1 MINKYGYGT
10 FSKLVFLFPETES
23 GKQHAKTLYDFF
35 NGRTDFE
42 IAEELYGMDAH
53 EDSYEEDL
61 LMYAGL
67 DCFCYEKCKVEWVN
81 EFSFNLDW
89 YTYYGAPMYILELLV
104 CKYKDFEIEG
114 SVERN
119 YFDDDEGK
127 IFVETGLGYHD
138 GKWCYEKYENDH
150 ELEFAEDCLQWTT

>member
-10 FSKLVFLFPETES
+10 FSKLVFLFPETEE
-23 GKQHAKTLYDFF
+23 GKQHAKELYDFF

-42 IAEELYGMDAH
+42 IAKELFGADASK
-53 EDSYEEDL
+53 ETYEEDL
-61 LMYAGL
+61 LMCAGL
-67 DCFCYEKCKVEWVN
+67 DCFYHEKCKVEWVN

-89 YTYYGAPMYILELLV
+89 YTYYGAPICILDSLS
-104 CKYKDFEIEG
+104 CKYKDFVIEG

-119 YFDDDEGK
+119 YFDEDEGS
-127 IFVETGLGYHD
+127 VSAELGLGYHD

-150 ELEFAEDCLQWTT
+150 ELNFTRKCLQWTT